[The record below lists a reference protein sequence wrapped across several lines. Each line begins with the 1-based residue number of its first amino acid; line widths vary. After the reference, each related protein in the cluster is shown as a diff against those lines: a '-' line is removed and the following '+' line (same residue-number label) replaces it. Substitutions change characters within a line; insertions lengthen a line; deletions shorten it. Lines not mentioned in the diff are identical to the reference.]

1 VRLIVNTGLGV
12 LESVTTLDGLFYHT
26 LPGKGE
32 YANVIKSEENVDFHL
47 LLSSVSGAKLITGK
61 SMRGDF
67 PTYTVRFLNAEKEVG
82 ASIFVMWKPG
92 TMGDYDEGQA
102 DAYQSLVNKYG
113 EELLQSQHV
122 AHPPSPT
129 LALFPRLTATESGVV
144 QVPAM
149 MELKAAL
156 TPYINLTSVGDDG
169 DESSTNAVHQPHV
182 VGLPAM
188 MELKAALTPYINLT
202 SWTATNPCS
211 SWWLITCWTNGLV
224 RRMDISSKAIQ
235 GNLPSIIGNL
245 TSLDEFFATTN
256 WFNGSL
262 PDSFSRLTA
271 IRNLQLFKNYFEG
284 PIPDSWGNMKNLVQ
298 LHLNLNYFS
307 GGLPD
312 TFSQLTNMQKFYV
325 SSNLLNSSFPTVVC
339 TMKNLRE
346 LRLSYNHFT
355 GSVPSCLSSLSYLYY
370 LYIDTNQLT
379 GTLPATIGD
388 LPALQNLFINQNSLS
403 GPLPPT
409 ITKLTNLRILF
420 MSSNPYLDGPLPSD
434 LGNMVS
440 LTDFV
445 MEFAAFNGTMPD
457 SITKL
462 TRLSRILMDNCRFTG
477 SIPQGISNLKALTVL
492 YLEGNRFRGSF
503 PAGLLTLPKLNLL
516 NLHDNQ
522 FSGPLPSGFFN
533 ATIVTAGQINIHHN
547 YFNGPAT
554 VIAGASP
561 FCPKD
566 QTRNGI
572 FYQSSLAYNCIN
584 YPATSA
590 CALAPRVETQLSLT
604 TCQAFCGADVAPC
617 GGHGTCWFGVGRS
630 VSCDCDP
637 GYVPTLDGL
646 SCVADTTGV
655 VV

>member
-1 VRLIVNTGLGV
+1 MELKAAVGSFINLNAVKRV
-12 LESVTTLDGLFYHT
+12 
-26 LPGKGE
+26 
-32 YANVIKSEENVDFHL
+32 KSASQSPRPTYPPTPPF
-47 LLSSVSGAKLITGK
+47 LLSLSPLPPPRPSARP
-61 SMRGDF
+61 S
-67 PTYTVRFLNAEKEVG
+67 
-82 ASIFVMWKPG
+82 
-92 TMGDYDEGQA
+92 
-102 DAYQSLVNKYG
+102 
-113 EELLQSQHV
+113 
-122 AHPPSPT
+122 PPSAGDDGAEGSTDAVHQPH
-129 LALFPRLTATESGVV
+129 VV
-144 QVPAM
+144 RRVKAAPQTSPPNTPPHPAPSTRPSPSVLAM

-156 TPYINLTSVGDDG
+156 TPYVNFTSAGDDG
-169 DESSTNAVHQPHV
+169 AEGGTDAVHQPHV
-182 VGLPAM
+182 VDGDEPVLVVVAHHVLDQRAQPFPT
-188 MELKAALTPYINLT
+188 LSP
-202 SWTATNPCS
+202 
-211 SWWLITCWTNGLV
+211 LV

-235 GNLPSIIGNL
+235 GNLPSVLGNL
-245 TSLDEFFATTN
+245 TSLDELFVTVGARK
-256 WFNGSL
+256 GE
-262 PDSFSRLTA
+262 RLGDGGMGDGDA
-271 IRNLQLFKNYFEG
+271 VLFKNYFEG
-284 PIPDSWGNMKNLVQ
+284 PIPSSWGNMKNLVQ

-312 TFSQLTNMQKFYV
+312 TFSQLTNMQKF
-325 SSNLLNSSFPTVVC
+325 
-339 TMKNLRE
+339 
-346 LRLSYNHFT
+346 RLSYNHFT
-355 GSVPSCLSSLSYLYY
+355 GSVPSCLSQLSYLYY
-370 LYIDTNQLT
+370 LYIDTNKLT

-388 LPALQNLFINQNSLS
+388 LPALQNLFINQNSLN

-554 VIAGASP
+554 VVAGSSP

-572 FYQSSLAYNCIN
+572 FYQSSLAYNCIK

-590 CALAPRVETQLSLT
+590 CALVPRVETQLSLT

-646 SCVADTTGV
+646 SCVADTSGV

>member
-1 VRLIVNTGLGV
+1 
-12 LESVTTLDGLFYHT
+12 
-26 LPGKGE
+26 
-32 YANVIKSEENVDFHL
+32 
-47 LLSSVSGAKLITGK
+47 
-61 SMRGDF
+61 
-67 PTYTVRFLNAEKEVG
+67 
-82 ASIFVMWKPG
+82 
-92 TMGDYDEGQA
+92 
-102 DAYQSLVNKYG
+102 
-113 EELLQSQHV
+113 
-122 AHPPSPT
+122 
-129 LALFPRLTATESGVV
+129 
-144 QVPAM
+144 
-149 MELKAAL
+149 MELKAAVGSF
-156 TPYINLTSVGDDG
+156 INLNAVKRVKSASQSPRPTYPPTPPFLLSLSPLPPPRPSARPSPPSAGDDG
-169 DESSTNAVHQPHV
+169 AEGSTDAVHQPHV
-182 VGLPAM
+182 VRLPAM

-235 GNLPSIIGNL
+235 GNLPSVIGNL

-256 WFNGSL
+256 WFKGSL

-284 PIPDSWGNMKNLVQ
+284 PIPSSWGNMKNLVQ

-355 GSVPSCLSSLSYLYY
+355 GSVPSCLSQLSYLYY
-370 LYIDTNQLT
+370 LYIDTNKLT

-388 LPALQNLFINQNSLS
+388 LPALQNLFINQNSLN

-477 SIPQGISNLKALTVL
+477 SIPQGISNLKAAHCAVSGGQPLPWQLPRWPSHSAQTQPAVSPPSLTHS
-492 YLEGNRFRGSF
+492 RG
-503 PAGLLTLPKLNLL
+503 GRTRTLLFNLQHDTACSSCHN

-533 ATIVTAGQINIHHN
+533 ATIVTTGQINIHHN

-554 VIAGASP
+554 VVAGSSP

-572 FYQSSLAYNCIN
+572 FYQSSLAYNCIK

-590 CALAPRVETQLSLT
+590 CALVPRVETQLSLT

-646 SCVADTTGV
+646 SCVADTSGV